1 MTPAHELET
10 VFCFQDPNATQKPE
24 PISYAASALILNAR
38 RVIAVA
44 AAAPVAGVINER
56 VVSQGRGRV
65 GEGTC
70 ADMNPRGRRVG
81 QKPRSG

>member
-10 VFCFQDPNATQKPE
+10 VFCFQGPNATQKPE

-56 VVSQGRGRV
+56 V
-65 GEGTC
+65 
-70 ADMNPRGRRVG
+70 
-81 QKPRSG
+81 